1 MKTIKIKI
9 SEDIPKGYTGI
20 VEWENGNKSWFKNDK
35 FHREDGPAFIRTD
48 GYKSW
53 WLDGNLIW
61 NSIRILNLRNQII
74 LSKTK
79 HPEHPT
85 VQIWKI
91 LGPNGLYEQ
100 IIIPGMEE
108 FIIK

>member
-1 MKTIKIKI
+1 MKITKANIWKNLP
-9 SEDIPKGYTGI
+9 EDYTGI
-20 VEWENGNKSWFKNDK
+20 IEWSNRIKGWFKNGVV
-35 FHREDGPAFIRTD
+35 HREDGPAYIRSD
-48 GYKSW
+48 GVKSW
-53 WLDGNLIW
+53 WLDGKIIW
-61 NSIRILNLRNQII
+61 ISEKTLDLTNQII